1 MACRLS
7 NGRHPQPCNGFWVPI
22 VELRHMALKQIPVFT
37 KILSTLAKK
46 NLIDVKLAYNLEA

>member
-1 MACRLS
+1 
-7 NGRHPQPCNGFWVPI
+7 VPI

-46 NLIDVKLAYNLEA
+46 FLIDVKLAYNLEV